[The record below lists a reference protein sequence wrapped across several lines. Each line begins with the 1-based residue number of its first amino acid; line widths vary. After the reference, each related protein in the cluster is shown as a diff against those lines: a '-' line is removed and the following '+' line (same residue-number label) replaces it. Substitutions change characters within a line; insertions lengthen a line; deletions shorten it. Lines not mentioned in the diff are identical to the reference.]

1 MLSPKQSV
9 AEDPESSS
17 ERDDT
22 QLKRPYPAA
31 SMGISSDQDASKSPR
46 FPSKVLFSKARIITV
61 F

>member
-22 QLKRPYPAA
+22 QLKRPYLAA
-31 SMGISSDQDASKSPR
+31 NMGISSDQDASKSPR
-46 FPSKVLFSKARIITV
+46 FPS
-61 F
+61 